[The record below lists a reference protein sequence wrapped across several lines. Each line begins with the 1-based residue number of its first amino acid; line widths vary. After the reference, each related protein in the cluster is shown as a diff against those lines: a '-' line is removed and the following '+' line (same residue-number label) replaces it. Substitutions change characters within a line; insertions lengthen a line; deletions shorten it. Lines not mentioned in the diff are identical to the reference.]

1 MSDSETSREDRQL
14 PASER
19 RLQQAREEGQIARS
33 RELVHLVVL
42 CALVALVV
50 ALGPWLAQQALDLV
64 ASSLRFDRAAVFDA
78 GRMVP
83 RAIESGWLGGQLA
96 LPVLGG
102 MALLTAG
109 ASVVVGGWNLTGQV
123 LEPKFSKVDPFAGVT
138 RLFAVRHLADHGRVV
153 VVTAGFL
160 ATAGWYVYAHVGE
173 LSHISRMPLER
184 GLQVGFEWFSAGLLG
199 MLVVAAIS
207 ALVDVPLQLFKHHSE
222 LRMTLEEVK
231 REHKESEGDPHMKGE
246 RRRRARNLSRSRM
259 MSAVPQADV
268 IVVNPTHYAVAL
280 RYDEATMQAPRIV
293 AMGVDLLALKIREI
307 AQEARVPILDA
318 PPLARALYR
327 HGEVDGEVP
336 VALYTAVAQVL
347 AYIARLRTA
356 LRTPP
361 LPTIAVPP
369 GLDPL
374 EAKP

>member
-123 LEPKFSKVDPFAGVT
+123 LEPKFSKVDPFAGVA
-138 RLFAVRHLADHGRVV
+138 RLFAVRHLADHSRVV
-153 VVTAGFL
+153 AVTAGFL
-160 ATAGWYVYAHVGE
+160 ATASWYVYAHVGE
-173 LSHISRMPLER
+173 LSHLSRMPLER
-184 GLQVGFEWFSAGLLG
+184 GLHVGFEWFAAGLLG

>member
-1 MSDSETSREDRQL
+1 MSDSETSREDKQL

-19 RLQQAREEGQIARS
+19 RLQQAREEGQVARS

-42 CALVALVV
+42 CALVAMVM
-50 ALGPWLAQQALDLV
+50 ALGPWLSQQALDLM
-64 ASSLRFDRAAVFDA
+64 ASSLRFDRTSVFDA

-83 RAIESGWLGGQLA
+83 RALESAWVGGQLVV
-96 LPVLGG
+96 PVLGG
-102 MALLTAG
+102 VALLTAS
-109 ASVVVGGWNLTGQV
+109 ATVVVGGWNLTGQV
-123 LEPKFSKVDPFAGVT
+123 LEPKFSKVDPFAGIG
-138 RLFAVRHLADHGRVV
+138 RLFAVRHLADHSRVIA
-153 VVTAGFL
+153 VTAGFL
-160 ATAGWYVYAHVGE
+160 GTATWYVYSHVSE
-173 LSHISRMPLER
+173 LHPLSRMPLER
-184 GLQVGFEWFSAGLLG
+184 GLEVGFEWFAAGLLG
-199 MLVVAAIS
+199 MVVVAVIS

-222 LRMTLEEVK
+222 LRMTLDEVK

-246 RRRRARNLSRSRM
+246 RRRRARNMSRSRM

-293 AMGVDLLALKIREI
+293 AMGVDILALKIREI

-327 HGEVDGEVP
+327 HGQVDGEVP

-374 EAKP
+374 EVKP

>member
-19 RLQQAREEGQIARS
+19 RLEQAREEGQVVRS

-42 CALVALVV
+42 CALVALVMV
-50 ALGPWLAQQALDLV
+50 LGPWCAQQGLELV
-64 ASSLRFDRAAVFDA
+64 SSSLKFDRAAVFDA
-78 GRMVP
+78 GRMLP
-83 RAIESGWLGGQLA
+83 RALESGWLGAQLV
-96 LPVLGG
+96 LPVLGAV
-102 MALLTAG
+102 ALLAAG
-109 ASVVVGGWNLTGQV
+109 ASVVVGGWNLTTQV
-123 LEPKFSKVDPFAGVT
+123 LTPKFSKVDPFAGVA
-138 RLFAVRHLADHGRVV
+138 RLFEWRHLVDHGRVV
-153 VVTAGFL
+153 VVTAAFL
-160 ATAGWYVYAHVGE
+160 SVAGWYVFRHVGE
-173 LSHISRMPLER
+173 LQHLSRMPLER
-184 GLQVGFEWFSAGLLG
+184 GLQVGFDWFAAGLLG
-199 MLVVAAIS
+199 LLVVAAVS
-207 ALVDVPLQLFKHHSE
+207 ALVDVPLQLFKHHAE

-231 REHKESEGDPHMKGE
+231 REHKESEGDPHLKGE
-246 RRRRARNLSRSRM
+246 RRRRARQVSRSRM
-259 MSAVPQADV
+259 MSAVPKADV

-280 RYDEATMQAPRIV
+280 RYDEASMQAPRIV

-307 AQEARVPILDA
+307 AQASRVPILDA

-327 HGEVDGEVP
+327 HGEVDAEVP

-361 LPTIAVPP
+361 LPQIAVPP